1 MRPNQTQVVEL
12 MLEYIKKYPV
22 RTGTLLE
29 NNEANRL
36 NNSDPFAFLLACCID
51 RQMAWETIWH
61 YPLWIKEKLGHLDPV
76 LFSKMGIGE
85 IEGIIRALP
94 KCHRFP
100 QQAAQTI
107 KDVSGQVVSYYGGD
121 ASRLWDSDK
130 IEVIRERLLAI
141 YGVGK
146 GIASMIL
153 NILLR
158 EGKIKLDPAEYPKLD
173 VKPDIHVQRVFYRT
187 RLADKQEE
195 QAAIAAAREAY
206 PQYPGKLDSPAWKI
220 GQEYCFAESP
230 NCQLCPLTGPCL
242 RRY

>member
-1 MRPNQTQVVEL
+1 MVFEKNKVVEL
-12 MLEYIKKYPV
+12 LLKYIETYPV

-29 NNEANRL
+29 NSEANRL
-36 NNSDPFAFLLACCID
+36 NSSDPFAFLLASCID
-51 RQMAWETIWH
+51 RQMSWETIWH
-61 YPLWIKEKLGHLDPV
+61 YPLWIQEKLGHLDPV
-76 LFSKMGIGE
+76 IFSKMEVEE
-85 IEGIIRALP
+85 IEGIIRSLP

-107 KDVSGQVVSYYGGD
+107 KDLSGQVVSYYGGD
-121 ASRLWDSDK
+121 ASKLWGSDR

-153 NILLR
+153 NVLLR
-158 EGKIKLDPAEYPKLD
+158 EGKIKLAPEEYHKLD

-187 RLADKQEE
+187 GLAEKQEE
-195 QAAIAAAREAY
+195 KEAIMAAREAY

-220 GQEYCFAESP
+220 GQEYCFPDTP
-230 NCQLCPLTGPCL
+230 NCRPCPLTGPCL